1 MIRAG
6 RVRAVMAGRDYM
18 LPEDVKL
25 LAHDILDHR
34 IGLSYE
40 AASEGYTTFSITEKI
55 LDTVMVP

>member
-6 RVRAVMAGRDYM
+6 RVRAIMSGRDYV

-40 AASEGYTTFSITEKI
+40 AASE
-55 LDTVMVP
+55 